1 MVFLSCFTQT
11 NLSGTPSSR
20 FHGTD
25 IPHGTNEPEWDDD
38 LCFAWMEH
46 RRWNA
51 FMRAQGFSLPD
62 EQQSDPWN
70 ALSNYDALDLASIQA
85 CHLNCE
91 LNHTEETQ
99 NIRNAEEY
107 KQYDYFSKDKKAQRP
122 LSDLGSSNSSAS

>member
-1 MVFLSCFTQT
+1 
-11 NLSGTPSSR
+11 
-20 FHGTD
+20 
-25 IPHGTNEPEWDDD
+25 
-38 LCFAWMEH
+38 
-46 RRWNA
+46 
-51 FMRAQGFSLPD
+51 MRAQGFSLPD

-70 ALSNYDALDLASIQA
+70 ALSNYDALDLASIRA